1 MIKTKGV
8 EFSYDNQVFFKFQ
21 DINLKSSENLLII
34 GSSGIGKTTLLHLLA
49 GLLKSSSGSIKLF
62 EKELSDLSSYQLDRF
77 RKNNIGIVFQ
87 RPHFVNSLTVKENL
101 QLAQYI
107 ANKKDNNRIENILK
121 NLNIFDKSDKKTNQ
135 LSQGEKQRASIAL
148 AIVNSPKLILAD
160 EPTSSLDDVN
170 CDNVIKLLKKQIS
183 ERIDFNDFDLID
195 EHKIDGDFIESQAF
209 ALLAIRSYLKL
220 PISFPSTTGCYN
232 PCTGGEITKNF

>member
-8 EFSYDNQVFFKFQ
+8 EFNYDNQVFFKFQ
-21 DINLKSSENLLII
+21 DIDLKSSENLLII

-49 GLLKSSSGSIKLF
+49 GLLESSSGSIKLF
-62 EKELSDLSSYQLDRF
+62 EKELSDLSSHQLDRF

-107 ANKKDNNRIENILK
+107 ANKKDNNRIENILI

-160 EPTSSLDDVN
+160 EPTSSLDYVN
-170 CDNVIKLLKKQIS
+170 CDNVIKLLKKQAT
-183 ERIDFNDFDLID
+183 DFGAQLIVITHD
-195 EHKIDGDFIESQAF
+195 SRLKKHFKNSIE
-209 ALLAIRSYLKL
+209 L
-220 PISFPSTTGCYN
+220 
-232 PCTGGEITKNF
+232 

>member
-8 EFSYDNQVFFKFQ
+8 EFNYDNQVFFKFQ

-49 GLLKSSSGSIKLF
+49 GLLESSSGSIKLF
-62 EKELSDLSSYQLDRF
+62 EKELIDLSSHQLDKF

-107 ANKKDNNRIENILK
+107 ANKKDNNRIENILI

-160 EPTSSLDDVN
+160 EPTSSLDDIN
-170 CDNVIKLLKKQIS
+170 CDNVIKLLKKQAT
-183 ERIDFNDFDLID
+183 DFGAQLIVITHD
-195 EHKIDGDFIESQAF
+195 SRLKKHFKNSIE
-209 ALLAIRSYLKL
+209 L
-220 PISFPSTTGCYN
+220 
-232 PCTGGEITKNF
+232 

>member
-8 EFSYDNQVFFKFQ
+8 EFNYDNQVFFKFQ

-49 GLLKSSSGSIKLF
+49 GLLESSSGSIKLF
-62 EKELSDLSSYQLDRF
+62 EKELSDLSSHQLDKF

-107 ANKKDNNRIENILK
+107 ANKKDNNRVENILK
-121 NLNIFDKSDKKTNQ
+121 NLNIFDKSNKKTNQ

-160 EPTSSLDDVN
+160 EPTSSLDDIN
-170 CDNVIKLLKKQIS
+170 CDNVIKLLKKQAT
-183 ERIDFNDFDLID
+183 DFGAQLIVITHD
-195 EHKIDGDFIESQAF
+195 SRLKKHFKNSIE
-209 ALLAIRSYLKL
+209 L
-220 PISFPSTTGCYN
+220 
-232 PCTGGEITKNF
+232 